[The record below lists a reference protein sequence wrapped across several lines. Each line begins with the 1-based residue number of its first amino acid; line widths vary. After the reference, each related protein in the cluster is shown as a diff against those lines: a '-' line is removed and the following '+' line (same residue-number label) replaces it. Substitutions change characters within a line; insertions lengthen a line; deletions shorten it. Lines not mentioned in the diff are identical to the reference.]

1 MKLTS
6 LGAKVQ
12 IVQISSNVEVQYFG
26 RVKKNS
32 FFRRFEVMTDF
43 CNISFVPK
51 AQIVQIRSN
60 VAVQYFGRVKK
71 NYFFRRFEVMADF
84 CNI

>member
-12 IVQISSNVEVQYFG
+12 IVQISSNVAVQYFG

-51 AQIVQIRSN
+51 AQRGTENPGSHELNTQSIQDSII
-60 VAVQYFGRVKK
+60 A
-71 NYFFRRFEVMADF
+71 
-84 CNI
+84 